1 MYQVTKDTIVGDVIV
16 HDPMAAEVF
25 YAMGMFCVSCPAS
38 EMESIEMACAVHD
51 LDEEEMVDQLNA
63 YFRETAKEQA

>member
-1 MYQVTKDTIVGDVIV
+1 MYQVTKDTIVGDVIA

-25 YAMGMFCVSCPAS
+25 YAMGMFCVSCPVS